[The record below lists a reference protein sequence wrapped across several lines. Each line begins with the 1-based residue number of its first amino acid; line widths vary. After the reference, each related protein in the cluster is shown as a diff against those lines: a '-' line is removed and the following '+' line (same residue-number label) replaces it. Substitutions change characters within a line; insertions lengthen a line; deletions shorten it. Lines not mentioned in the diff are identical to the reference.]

1 MCGILCYTGKQ
12 ITKELFL
19 ARVDKLTH
27 RGRDFTGISGV
38 YDDFFL
44 GHTLHAVVNCVPQP
58 IDNCFVANCEIYNW
72 GELAKKY
79 NILAKNDAGLLYCLL
94 QKKGIAALKEIDGDY
109 AFVWKNKER
118 IYAARDIIG
127 VKPVWWHKDGTN
139 LWIASENKAL
149 DGKGELLD
157 PRKILVYEEKKIN
170 FVERPFVLPPEINPS
185 YERAAEK
192 VGQLLSHAVKK
203 RLLGLSRAAILF
215 SGGVDSTL
223 LAVLAKKYCRGVFLY
238 TAGLQGSEDVLW
250 AEKVAKMLGLPQK
263 TYVCKTEEIEQGIRE
278 VMRIIESNDVMKVG
292 VGLPFHFAC
301 KRAHADGHKV
311 ILSGLG
317 SEELFA
323 GYKRHKEAA
332 NVNEEC
338 FNGLISMHERD
349 LYRDDTI
356 TMAHQLEL
364 RVPFLD
370 DALRDYA
377 LSLPTEYKIK
387 DGQDKAI
394 LRDAALLLGVPK
406 EVAFRKK
413 RAAQYGSGMDKAIE
427 KLAKKSGYKTKKGYL
442 SYIWEKNIKTTQESP
457 LFIRQ

>member
-1 MCGILCYTGKQ
+1 MCGILCYNGRH
-12 ITKELFL
+12 ITKEKFL
-19 ARVDKLTH
+19 TQLNKLAH
-27 RGRDFTGISGV
+27 RGKDFTGIGG
-38 YDDFFL
+38 DNNEFFL

-58 IDNCFVANCEIYNW
+58 IDNCFAANCEIYNW
-72 GELAKKY
+72 QALAKQY
-79 NILAKNDAGLLYCLL
+79 RLTAKNDAILLYLL
-94 QKKGIAALKEIDGDY
+94 LKRKGLAALKEIDGDY
-109 AFVWKNKER
+109 AFVWKNESG
-118 IYAARDIIG
+118 IYAARDIVG
-127 VKPVWWHKDGTN
+127 VKPLWWYKDGTDI
-139 LWIASENKAL
+139 WIASENKAL

-157 PRKILVYEEKKIN
+157 PRKILVYEEKKIT
-170 FVERPFVLPPEINPS
+170 FLERPFALPPEINPP

-223 LAVLAKKYCRGVFLY
+223 LALLAKKWCDDITLY
-238 TAGLQGSEDVLW
+238 TAGFSESEDVLW

-263 TYVCKTEEIEQGIRE
+263 TYICKTEEIEAGITE
-278 VMRIIESNDVMKVG
+278 VECIIESNDVMKIG

-301 KRAHADGHKV
+301 KLAAADGHKV

-323 GYKRHKEAA
+323 GYRRHKEAA
-332 NVNEEC
+332 DINGEC
-338 FNGLISMHERD
+338 LKGLRTMHERD

-370 DALRDYA
+370 HALIGYA
-377 LSLPTEYKIK
+377 LSLSAGYKIK

-394 LRDAALLLGVPK
+394 LRNVALLLGVPK
-406 EVAFRKK
+406 DVAFRKK

-427 KLAKKSGYKTKKGYL
+427 KLAKRKGYKTKKEYL
-442 SYIWEKNIKTTQESP
+442 SYIWEKSIKTTC
-457 LFIRQ
+457 